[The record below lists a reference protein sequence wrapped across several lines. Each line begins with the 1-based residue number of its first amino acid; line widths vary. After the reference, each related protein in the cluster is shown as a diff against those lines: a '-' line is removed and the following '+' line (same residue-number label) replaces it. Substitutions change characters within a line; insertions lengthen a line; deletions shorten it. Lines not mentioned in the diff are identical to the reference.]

1 MATFIAPR
9 RIIGVKETIYYGS
22 WHSCAGV
29 YVYKDS
35 DAYNYGNGICYIPSC
50 AFNDQGVA
58 SGEFVGYT
66 KLEFLEAVKDSLDLI
81 DGLIESN
88 PDFDDYKTFVEA
100 FSVLVFKNICGETI
114 EDYIANELN
123 PNSIIDFYKEEFNP
137 DSFNDDITDF
147 ERQNLI

>member
-9 RIIGVKETIYYGS
+9 RIIGGKETIYYGVWS
-22 WHSCAGV
+22 RYAEA
-29 YVYKDS
+29 YIYKDS
-35 DAYNYGNGICYIPSC
+35 DAYNDGNGICYIPSC

-58 SGEFVGYT
+58 SGEFVGYS
-66 KLEFLEAVKDSLDLI
+66 KYEFLEAVKDSLDLI
-81 DGLIESN
+81 EGLIESN
-88 PDFDDYKTFVEA
+88 PDFDDYKIFVEA

-123 PNSIIDFYKEEFNP
+123 PYSIIDFYKEEFNP

>member
-9 RIIGVKETIYYGS
+9 RIIGGKETIYYGV
-22 WHSCAGV
+22 WNRYAEA
-29 YVYKDS
+29 YIYKDS
-35 DAYNYGNGICYIPSC
+35 DAYNYGTGICYIPSC
-50 AFNDQGVA
+50 AFNEQGVA

-66 KLEFLEAVKDSLDLI
+66 NLQFLEAVRDSLDLI
-81 DGLIESN
+81 DGLRESN
-88 PDFDDYKTFVEA
+88 PDVDYKAFVDA

-114 EDYIANELN
+114 EYYIANELT
-123 PNSIIDFYKEEFNP
+123 PNSIIEFYKEEFNP

>member
-9 RIIGVKETIYYGS
+9 RIIGGKETIYYGA
-22 WHSCAGV
+22 WNRYAEA
-29 YVYKDS
+29 YIYKDS
-35 DAYNYGNGICYIPSC
+35 DAYNYGTGICYIPSC
-50 AFNDQGVA
+50 SFNEQGVA

-66 KLEFLEAVKDSLDLI
+66 NLQFLEAVRDSLDLI
-81 DGLIESN
+81 DGLRESN
-88 PDFDDYKTFVEA
+88 PDADYKTFVDA